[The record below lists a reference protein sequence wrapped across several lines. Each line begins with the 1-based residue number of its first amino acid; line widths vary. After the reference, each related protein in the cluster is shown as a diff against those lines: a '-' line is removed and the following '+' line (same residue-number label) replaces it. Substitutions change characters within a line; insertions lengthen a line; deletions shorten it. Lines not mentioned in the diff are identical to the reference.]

1 MRKIFVIAAR
11 EYNAAVRTK
20 SFIISLVVM
29 PVMMAGSI
37 VVQTLL
43 KDQRDTTEKHFAIV
57 DRTPNQ
63 QLAPVVELALQQYN
77 ENGVYDSPTAEDRKQ
92 IRAKLSVERVPPGE
106 NTPEA
111 IAQQRFELSERV
123 RKQEIFG
130 FLDIGADVFMAESAG
145 LAAGVGALVNSGPGE
160 NQPAGQLDAATLA
173 GGSTGDDRFSLRY
186 QSNSPTFED
195 FSRLAS
201 ATINLQVKTHRFN
214 AMTGKGAEEL
224 AKIETPV
231 RLDSRTLTT
240 KNAATGEI
248 EEPKKDSRMTAIFA
262 PMALIMLMFMLVMV
276 GASPLTQGVIEEKL
290 NRIAEV
296 LLGSVPPFQLMMGK
310 LLGTV
315 GVSTTL
321 GAIYMGGLYWAAD
334 HFGFAQYVP
343 LELLAWF
350 FLFETLAVLM
360 FGSMF
365 IAVGAACT
373 DMRESQTMLTPLMLV
388 VMSPMFVWFN
398 VIQDPTST
406 LSTMLSLFPTA
417 TPMLMIARVAIPPG
431 IPVWQPALGV
441 VLTLLTTVVCVWVA
455 GRIFRVGILM
465 QGKGANF
472 KDLCRWVI
480 RG

>member
-1 MRKIFVIAAR
+1 MRKILVIAAR
-11 EYNAAVRTK
+11 EYTAAVRTK
-20 SFIISLVVM
+20 SFLISLFVM
-29 PVMMAGSI
+29 PLMMGGSI
-37 VVQTLL
+37 AVQGLL
-43 KDQRDTTEKHFAIV
+43 KNQRDISEKKFVIV

-63 QLAPVVELALQQYN
+63 ELATAVEAAVAIYN
-77 ENGVYDSPTAEDRKQ
+77 KTGVFESPDAEEKKQ
-92 IRAKLSVERVPPGE
+92 VRPTLALERVAPGE

-111 IAQQRFELSERV
+111 ISQQRFELSERV

-130 FLDIGADVFMAESAG
+130 FLDVGADVFTPEPTGQAAAVAAIVSDESGGQKGPEG
-145 LAAGVGALVNSGPGE
+145 LDVQSLTGAAGGE
-160 NQPAGQLDAATLA
+160 
-173 GGSTGDDRFSLRY
+173 DRYAMRY

-201 ATINLQVKTHRFN
+201 TKINEIVKAKRFHDKAKLPADELQ
-214 AMTGKGAEEL
+214 
-224 AKIETPV
+224 KIETPI
-231 RLDSRTLTT
+231 RLDSRTLST
-240 KNAATGEI
+240 KNVETGAI

-276 GASPLTQGVIEEKL
+276 GATPLTQGVTEEKL

-296 LLGSVPPFQLMMGK
+296 LLGSVPPFQLMLGK

-321 GAIYMGGLYWAAD
+321 GGIYMAGLYWAAN

-343 LELLAWF
+343 LQLLGWF

-360 FGSMF
+360 FGSLF

-373 DMRESQTMLTPLMLV
+373 DMRESQTMLTPLMLIV
-388 VMSPMFVWFN
+388 VSPMFVWFN

-406 LSTMLSLFPTA
+406 FSTVLSLIPTA
-417 TPMLMIARVAIPPG
+417 TPMLMIARVSIPPG
-431 IPVWQPALGV
+431 IPAWQPILGV